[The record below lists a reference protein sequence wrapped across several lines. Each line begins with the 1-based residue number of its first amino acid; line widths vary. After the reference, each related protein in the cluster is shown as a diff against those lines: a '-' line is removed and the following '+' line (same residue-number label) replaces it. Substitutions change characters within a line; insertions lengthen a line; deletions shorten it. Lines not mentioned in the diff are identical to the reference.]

1 MGLTARAGS
10 SPVPGIRNALNVHTL
25 QERNLMQYGFYLP
38 NHGPTAQP
46 GPLAEIARRG
56 DALGFQYMVVGDHI
70 LVPRNIESPYP
81 YTVSGDFPPAGSG
94 EYFEQLTLLTF
105 LAGITSNI
113 RLVPS
118 VMIVPYRNPLLAAKI
133 LATLDVLSQG
143 RLTLGVGVG
152 WMEEEFVALD
162 APPFAERG
170 AVTNEYLLAFKELW
184 TSDNPTFDG
193 KYYQFS
199 DIAFLP
205 KPVQKPHPPIWVG
218 GQSRPAIRRAAELG
232 NGWHP
237 VGAIPAAPLEPEELD
252 QNMVTLRRF
261 AERAGRDPGEIDV
274 AMKAPLYDP
283 ALSSRESRRRFSG
296 DPEQVAHDVQT
307 YADTGV
313 SQIIFDIRSADLS
326 ETTERMAW
334 FTEEIIA
341 RT

>member
-1 MGLTARAGS
+1 
-10 SPVPGIRNALNVHTL
+10 
-25 QERNLMQYGFYLP
+25 MQYGFYLP

-56 DALGFQYMVVGDHI
+56 DSLGFEYMVVGDHI
-70 LVPRNIESPYP
+70 LVPRRIDSPYP
-81 YTVSGDFPPAGSG
+81 YTVGGDFPPAGSG

-162 APPFAERG
+162 APPFSERG
-170 AVTNEYLLAFKELW
+170 AVTDEYLLAFKELW

-199 DIAFLP
+199 DIDFLP

-252 QNMVTLRRF
+252 QNIVTLRRF

-283 ALSSRESRRRFSG
+283 ALSSGESRRRFSG

-313 SQIIFDIRSADLS
+313 SQIIFDIRSADMS

-334 FTEEIIA
+334 FAEEIIA